1 MSNTDIHNH
10 ASDPDLE
17 RSRGHD
23 HVHPTPETHLTEEEQ
38 QWVDDFMNDT
48 TLFIGPD
55 PDIMRHHNI
64 AERTQLESR
73 VLAEENDPLQADR
86 IRRRLA
92 GALDE
97 AFEMCESMGAAP
109 GAKWADLSA
118 AVYTASGDVSYM
130 SNRGVIAF
138 SAVLHHPIRHIM
150 KYWKDEPTVGI
161 NPGDG
166 FFHNDA
172 RFGMVH
178 NTDQSMLVPVM
189 RDGEIIAWV
198 GATIH
203 EGENGAC
210 EPGGMPSG
218 SETPFDDGLRGSPI
232 KIVEGGKLRR
242 DLLTFLQHSTRDPKL
257 MLADIKVKMGA
268 VKRVMDIVDRMIDE
282 YGVDAFVAAIRG
294 TVEDVETEV
303 RRRISAMPDGTV
315 TVNQFVDSTL
325 KENILIKFAC
335 KITVKGERM
344 IVDLHGTGPEIIN
357 RAINSPYGSTKAFFA
372 QAILSYWWP
381 DLPRSTGALSP
392 IEILS
397 DEGTWADCSYDAP
410 TGQNLQA
417 SFRAFTALQSAYA
430 KLQFSVEKKY
440 ANVLAPWFNQINNFL
455 WGGTTQH
462 GEQAGNLCAD
472 LNGMGGGAKAF
483 RDGEDAVAPLFCA
496 MADTGEQEVME
507 EEVPFLQLVSKRVV
521 RDNQGFGKFRG
532 GMGYEMI
539 VSARNTPNWGFM
551 TVTSGAKFSS
561 VGGLFG
567 GYGCPTYPL
576 ARVKGINIFELAK
589 KDNSAYDL
597 SMEKIMNE
605 RPYPGGEY
613 TSYHMGL
620 QFDLA
625 REGELYMISQ
635 GSGGGYGDVLER
647 DPEMVM
653 EDLQNGR
660 ISDQVARDIYR
671 VVWDADT
678 LVVDKDAT
686 QAVRD
691 GERRDRLSRGK
702 PYKEFVE
709 EFTTDEPPENLH
721 YFGSWGQDNDEHLFA
736 TVWNHAGPERVSGKL
751 ADLPLI
757 NVPNRHVLKIGVLEK
772 RVRELEE
779 RAGEY
784 VVHRS

>member
-1 MSNTDIHNH
+1 MTTTESSQQTH
-10 ASDPDLE
+10 AHS
-17 RSRGHD
+17 
-23 HVHPTPETHLTEEEQ
+23 HPTPETHLTAEEQ
-38 QWVDDFMNDT
+38 EWVDAFMNDT

-55 PDIMRHHNI
+55 PEIMREHSI
-64 AERTQLESR
+64 AQRSPLEERI
-73 VLAEENDPLQADR
+73 LAHDLDPLVADR

-109 GAKWADLSA
+109 GAKWADLSV
-118 AVYTASGDVSYM
+118 AVYTAAGDVAYM

-150 KYWKDEPTVGI
+150 KYWKDEPSVGI

-189 RDGEIIAWV
+189 REGEIIAWV

-218 SETPFDDGLRGSPI
+218 SETPFDDGLRGSPM
-232 KIVEGGKLRR
+232 KIVEKGRLRR

-268 VKRVMDIVDRMIDE
+268 VKRVMDIVDQSIGEFGVETFVGSIRM
-282 YGVDAFVAAIRG
+282 
-294 TVEDVETEV
+294 TVEDVEQEV
-303 RRRISAMPDGTV
+303 RRRVLEMPDGTV

-335 KITVKGERM
+335 KITVKGERL
-344 IVDLHGTGPEIIN
+344 IVDLRGTGPEIIN
-357 RAINSPYGSTKAFFA
+357 RAINSPLASTKAFVS

-392 IEILS
+392 IEIIS
-397 DEGTWADCSYDAP
+397 DEGTWGDCSYDAP

-417 SFRAFTALQSAYA
+417 SFRGFSALQIAYA
-430 KLQFSVEKKY
+430 KLQFSVPEKY
-440 ANVLAPWFNQINNFL
+440 SNVLAPWFNQINDFL

-462 GEQAGNLCAD
+462 GEQVGNLCAD
-472 LNGMGGGAKAF
+472 LNGMSGGAKPF
-483 RDGEDAVAPLFCA
+483 QDGEDSVAPLFCA

-521 RDNQGFGKFRG
+521 RDNQGFGKYRS

-539 VSARNTPNWGFM
+539 VAARNTPSWGFM

-561 VGGLFG
+561 VCGLFG

-576 ARVKGINIFELAK
+576 AMVKGINIFDIVK
-589 KDNSAYDL
+589 KDPSQFDL
-597 SMEKIMNE
+597 SMERVMNE
-605 RPYPGGEY
+605 QPFEGGTY
-613 TSYHMGL
+613 STYHMGL
-620 QFDLA
+620 QFDIA
-625 REGELYMISQ
+625 QEGELYMIAQ
-635 GSGGGYGDVLER
+635 GAGGGYGDVLER
-647 DPEMVM
+647 DPELVV
-653 EDLQNGR
+653 EDLQLDR
-660 ISDQVARDIYR
+660 ISEQVARDIHR
-671 VVWDADT
+671 ISWNPET
-678 LVVDKDAT
+678 FVVDVEQTEQLRAD
-686 QAVRD
+686 
-691 GERRDRLSRGK
+691 ERRARIKRSK
-702 PYKEFVE
+702 PYAEFVKEFVTE
-709 EFTTDEPPENLH
+709 EPPTDVP
-721 YFGSWGQDNDEHLFA
+721 YFGSWGQENNEHLFA
-736 TVWNHAGPERVSGKL
+736 TVWDHHGATQVQGRLEEIP
-751 ADLPLI
+751 I
-757 NVPNRHVLKIGVLEK
+757 IFMPNRHVVKINNLES
-772 RVRELEE
+772 RIRELEE
-779 RAGEY
+779 KYNE
-784 VVHRS
+784 VIPHRI